1 MKTINKISSNN
12 EVNMKQ
18 EIMYQLPIIYT
29 EKQKEL
35 EDKNTQKLIL
45 NENYNLKSN
54 EYNKIQQLISQ
65 IEIKIEEKNEKSD
78 SLKAQQKVIFISINP
93 ELFSDFKEKSHK
105 INHEIY
111 EAFLIFLDFEN
122 KNENQLD
129 YLLKHKEDLITLL
142 YDSFE
147 YFKILNELNHD
158 NYSNKKMNILTS
170 INKLRNLIDYPFE
183 ILFNFI
189 ENSFKIIDYK
199 YENNKEKKRL
209 IGLIAD
215 KNKLLTELNIINDER
230 KKNDIEIKK
239 LDDYTKQISFII
251 KDYKSIFTATN
262 TLEEKNVIK
271 NRVKMFFDN
280 LKQNELYKSKK
291 QKMKN
296 LSSPRYQKPVKTI
309 PALTLQNIKEEI
321 NKVSKNT
328 KINSNTQTINANY
341 RIFNKRNNTYNNT
354 LISSENSES
363 EKIKKPIQTIAK
375 LKSRSKMIKKEKDD
389 IKGFTVNNFYKGK
402 SKSKNNNNNYK
413 KQCNK
418 TINAQRNNNYNFHH
432 KNINTVENN
441 NFFYDNNEYNIN
453 NELEIQKLHSEE
465 NLIKISEE
473 DKFDKIGRTTF
484 NHKNKKL
491 SIDEHLNNKNYNGW

>member
-18 EIMYQLPIIYT
+18 EIMYQFPIIYT

-35 EDKNTQKLIL
+35 EEKKNQNQIL
-45 NENYNLKSN
+45 KEKYNLKYN
-54 EYNKIQQLISQ
+54 EYIKIQQLINQ
-65 IEIKIEEKNEKSD
+65 IEFKIEEKTEKSD
-78 SLKAQQKVIFISINP
+78 SLKSQQKVIFININR
-93 ELFSDFKEKSHK
+93 ELFSDFKEKSHN

-111 EAFLIFLDFEN
+111 EAFLIFINFEN
-122 KNENQLD
+122 KKENQLD
-129 YLLKHKEDLITLL
+129 YFLKYKEDLITLL

-147 YFKILNELNHD
+147 HFKILNEFNHD
-158 NYSNKKMNILTS
+158 IYSNKKMNILTS

-262 TLEEKNVIK
+262 SLEEKNIIK

-280 LKQNELYKSKK
+280 LTKNELYKTKK
-291 QKMKN
+291 QKKNN

-309 PALTLQNIKEEI
+309 PSLTIENFKAEL
-321 NKVSKNT
+321 NKIPKNT
-328 KINSNTQTINANY
+328 KKISTQTINANY
-341 RIFNKRNNTYNNT
+341 RIFNKKNNTYNNNT
-354 LISSENSES
+354 LISTENSEF
-363 EKIKKPIQTIAK
+363 EKIKKPTQAIAK
-375 LKSRSKMIKKEKDD
+375 LKSRSKILRNEKSDL
-389 IKGFTVNNFYKGK
+389 KGLTQNNFYNAK
-402 SKSKNNNNNYK
+402 SKTKNNNNKNK
-413 KQCNK
+413 KQYNK
-418 TINAQRNNNYNFHH
+418 TINAQRNNKVNFHH
-432 KNINTVENN
+432 KNINTVDNY
-441 NFFYDNNEYNIN
+441 FYNENNEYNIN
-453 NELEIQKLHSEE
+453 NELEIQKLNNEE
-465 NLIKISEE
+465 NIKKINER
-473 DKFDKIGRTTF
+473 DNFDKIGKATF
-484 NHKNKKL
+484 NHKNKKFSL
-491 SIDEHLNNKNYNGW
+491 DEKLNNKNYNGW